1 MSRYHKDRDDKGVA
15 KKGAG
20 VYSRSYLRLN
30 KPPEYSPYATAGNTD
45 HHHPRDKYKQVTALS
60 TRNFG
65 LSAEVGR
72 GNRPAH
78 KAGKLT
84 GQGIDSPDSVRFKV
98 HKDYR

>member
-1 MSRYHKDRDDKGVA
+1 MSRYHSDRDDS
-15 KKGAG
+15 KGAKRG
-20 VYSRSYLRLN
+20 AGPYSRSYLKTN
-30 KPPEYSPYATAGNTD
+30 KPPEYSPFAKAGISD
-45 HHHPRDKYKQVTALS
+45 HHQSKDIWNRVNPVS

-65 LSAEVGR
+65 LSAKVSE

-84 GQGIDSPDSVRFKV
+84 GSGIDSPDSVNFKK

>member
-1 MSRYHKDRDDKGVA
+1 MSRPKYDDKNGW

-20 VYSRSYLRLN
+20 VYSRSYLKLN
-30 KPPEYSPYATAGNTD
+30 KPPEYSPFAKTGNDD
-45 HHHPRDKYKQVTALS
+45 HHHGRDISRAVHALS

-72 GNRPAH
+72 GKRPPH
-78 KAGKLT
+78 KAGSLR
-84 GQGIDSPDSVRFKV
+84 GQGIDSPDSVQFKK